1 MKKIVISFI
10 TLMAAL
16 LILIGFCSCG
26 TDKECGC
33 KCCSTETTTASFEE
47 LIGSITIDVPE
58 QPVEVSFPEQA
69 THNCIEKT
77 TTWQDKNLKTD
88 QNLYGVC
95 KAHATACYARDNI
108 IYTMGFYM

>member
-16 LILIGFCSCG
+16 LVLIGFCSCG
-26 TDKECGC
+26 AKE
-33 KCCSTETTTASFEE
+33 K
-47 LIGSITIDVPE
+47 
-58 QPVEVSFPEQA
+58 PVNLKE
-69 THNCIEKT
+69 NT

-95 KAHATACYARDNI
+95 KAYGTAHWAQNDI
-108 IYTMGFYM
+108 IYTIVFYM

>member
-26 TDKECGC
+26 AKEESVNL
-33 KCCSTETTTASFEE
+33 KE
-47 LIGSITIDVPE
+47 
-58 QPVEVSFPEQA
+58 
-69 THNCIEKT
+69 NT

-88 QNLYGVC
+88 QNLCGVSRAYG
-95 KAHATACYARDNI
+95 TASWAQNDI
-108 IYTMGFYM
+108 IWMLGFCM